1 MVGCA
6 VKPVIDEPQEP
17 MTASQ
22 ELDGSPALSLLT
34 SAEQA
39 RQQGDNSRAER
50 YLERA
55 LNIAPDS
62 SWLYKQLADLRLTDG
77 DARGAEGFALKA
89 LRLAPD
95 HPRVS
100 GRFVGLVATARERQG
115 DAAGAKAAR
124 ERAATLRDPESRRHD
139 AGGAGCQARKVAFT
153 LHSYEHDPKAQS
165 YGLKRRRP

>member
-1 MVGCA
+1 MQRLVRLVLISAVMVGCA
-6 VKPVIDEPQEP
+6 VKPVVDEPQEP

-55 LNIAPDS
+55 LNIAPAS
-62 SWLYKQLADLRLTDG
+62 SWLYKQLADLRLTEG

-95 HPRVS
+95 LS
-100 GRFVGLVATARERQG
+100 F
-115 DAAGAKAAR
+115 
-124 ERAATLRDPESRRHD
+124 
-139 AGGAGCQARKVAFT
+139 GAGRRACAGREVALAVAAAAVDARLSDGVA
-153 LHSYEHDPKAQS
+153 KIA
-165 YGLKRRRP
+165 